1 MEFLR
6 EFLRRHLVGKPVVA
20 SANVGCL
27 KLHYRFIS
35 FNLSNVGEFF
45 WSLILKDCL
54 QEKKK
59 KKENRLLASTSLPK
73 RKIRDFHVVDEQR

>member
-1 MEFLR
+1 M
-6 EFLRRHLVGKPVVA
+6 VA

-45 WSLILKDCL
+45 GSLILKDCL

-59 KKENRLLASTSLPK
+59 KKETLFASTSSPK
-73 RKIRDFHVVDEQR
+73 RKIRDFHVVDVQR